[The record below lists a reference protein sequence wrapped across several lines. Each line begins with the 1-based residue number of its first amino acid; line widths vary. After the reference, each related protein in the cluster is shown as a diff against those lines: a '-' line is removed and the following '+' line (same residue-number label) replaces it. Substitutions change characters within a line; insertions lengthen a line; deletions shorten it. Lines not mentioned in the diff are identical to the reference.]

1 MCARLRADEEGES
14 VEAIGRMRRSC
25 EHACQL
31 CRPHHYRLQAH
42 TVVGRWAGV
51 GARLR
56 ADKEEESVI
65 VRARM
70 VETT

>member
-1 MCARLRADEEGES
+1 MVVRRRADEERGS
-14 VEAIGRMRRSC
+14 AEAIGRKRQSC
-25 EHACQL
+25 EHACEL
-31 CRPHHYRLQAH
+31 CRPHHYRLKAH
-42 TVVGRWAGV
+42 TVVGWWTGV